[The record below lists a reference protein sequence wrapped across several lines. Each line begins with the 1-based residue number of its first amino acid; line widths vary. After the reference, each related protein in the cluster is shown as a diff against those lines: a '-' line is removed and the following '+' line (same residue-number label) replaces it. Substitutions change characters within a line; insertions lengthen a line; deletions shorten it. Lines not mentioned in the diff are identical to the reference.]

1 MREVINSVLSRN
13 TNHLYSRFA
22 TSSLSLQANG
32 TMLHERKGSVIYKD
46 VDWTPAAY
54 NTYDYNLQ
62 WRSHQ
67 FSQLVYRAI
76 AISYAVCLYFSE
88 STHTESSWSAVLPV
102 LGYRLPTADVPG
114 FLNCLR
120 DTATAKRDSLSHPV
134 FWNFLLGTHPSRHS
148 TIAKVMCCCF
158 ICMETCLPWRVLL
171 TACCLATGACN
182 SAILKCT
189 RVIFFFVFSNILL
202 H

>member
-62 WRSHQ
+62 WRSRQ
-67 FSQLVYRAI
+67 FSQLVYGAI

-88 STHTESSWSAVLPV
+88 STHTESSWSAGPPV
-102 LGYRLPTADVPG
+102 LGYRFQRQTFP
-114 FLNCLR
+114 FLGSLSCLR
-120 DTATAKRDSLSHPV
+120 DTATAKLDSLCTFS
-134 FWNFLLGTHPSRHS
+134 LLELPPRHS
-148 TIAKVMCCCF
+148 TVAKVMCCCF
-158 ICMETCLPWRVLL
+158 ISMERRLLWRVLL
-171 TACCLATGACN
+171 SACCLATGACN
-182 SAILKCT
+182 NAILKCT
-189 RVIFFFVFSNILL
+189 RVILFFVFSNILL
-202 H
+202 HI